1 MKRKGN
7 LGGIFAMA
15 LILVLTLVLSVGSVS
30 AEEPTIVDSG
40 NCGKDGSNVTWTL
53 DSAGLLTISGTGA
66 MADYES
72 KTDSASGEE
81 ITTAPWGNQAK
92 MVKTV
97 VIEDGVTG
105 IGNYAFYC
113 CTDLTGV
120 NMGSTVTS
128 IGTDAF
134 AACIGLT
141 SVTIPD
147 SVTDIEGEAFAQC
160 MGLTSVVIP
169 DSVKSIGIG
178 AFHYCTSLTSVIVG
192 NGVTEIGQLAF
203 WKCTALTD
211 VTLGSSVTAI
221 GEQAFSSCEKLT
233 GIVIPDSV
241 TSIGEYAFADCESL
255 AKVTIGTGVTD
266 FGWETFSGC
275 TKLAE
280 INYNAKA
287 AADLKAR
294 YDTGLTA
301 HYPDVFKDAGTSVGG
316 VRVKIGDG
324 VERIPAY
331 IFKDCTGLT
340 GSVTI
345 PNSVTDIGWY
355 AFADCTGLTGVTLG
369 GNVTKIE
376 ERAFNNC
383 TGLTSIV
390 FPDSVTDIGNWA
402 FAGCTGL
409 TNVKVPGR
417 VTSISEGVFANCTG
431 LTDAVIP
438 DGVTSVG
445 ERAFSGCVGLT
456 GVEIPD
462 DVTSIGDYAFSG
474 CAGLTGIEIPEGV
487 TKIGLGAF
495 SFCENLAEVRYNAKA
510 AGDIQYD
517 PMTDIA
523 EQDHVFRRA
532 GADRDG
538 LTVTI
543 GSGVECIPSRLFYG
557 CTGLKEVHFIG
568 TEEEWKAVSIGSDND
583 PLINA
588 AITYV
593 KEPISGS
600 CGDNLTYKLDSAGL
614 LTISGTG
621 AMADYE
627 SKTDSASGEEITTAP
642 WGNQAK
648 TVVIGDGVTGIGA
661 AAFYGCSGLTGVTM
675 GSNVTSI
682 GESAFRGCT
691 GLTGIVLPGSVT
703 SIGEYAFSNCDSLTA
718 IEIPEGVTT
727 LGNSAFFGCDNLK
740 EIRYNAR
747 AAADLTGLS
756 GAFRSA
762 GASVGGVKVIFGE
775 SVEKIP
781 GNLFSNCESLTSVTI
796 GSNVTSIGDNAF
808 LGCKGLVE
816 INYNA
821 RAAECAEDSFDS
833 GDGLKVTF
841 GDSVERIPDYIFQDC
856 PGLTSVTIGSSATTI
871 GHYAFNRCMGLTS
884 IKIPESMTNIGY
896 MAFSGC
902 TSLADVY
909 YGGTERQWNA
919 ITIDDGNDRLLQAN
933 RHCEGKETLV
943 PPTAKPSYVGA
954 SGKPYIYWSAVDGAN
969 RYYVYRSGSKDGTYT
984 FLGTTTAANY
994 TDSKAN
1000 AGYTYYYKVKALAAD
1015 GTDSS
1020 FSAAVAI
1027 TCRCARPVVKTDY
1040 WASTGKPYIKWTAV
1054 AGASQYEV
1062 YRSGSKDGAYTLLG
1076 TTTATNY
1083 TDNKANAGYTYYYKV
1098 KAISKVKS
1106 AANSSLSAA
1115 VAITCR
1121 CARPVVTPDYL
1132 TSTGKPYI
1140 KWTAVAGV
1148 GQYEVYR
1155 SGSKDGT
1162 YTLLGTTTAT
1172 NYTDNKA
1179 NAGYTYYYKV
1189 KAISKVK
1196 SVANSSLSAAV
1207 AITCRCARPV
1217 VKTDYWASTGK
1228 PYIKW
1233 DAVDGAGKYYIYRSG
1248 TKNGTYTLLGTTT
1261 ATNYTDSKA
1270 NAGYTYY
1277 YKVQAISSALTMA
1290 KVYLSP
1296 SNQTDNCY
1304 AYGNTN
1310 EAVQCGKIAD
1320 SCRIALERSGV
1331 TVQVGHM
1338 PSMQDKCKESNAF
1351 GADLHVPIHTN
1362 AFNGTVT
1369 GTRMFCLN
1377 SSGEGMKACEAI
1389 FAWLAPITPGTSENI
1404 QVDASLYEVR
1414 VPSAPAA
1421 YVECEFHDNA
1431 TAAKWIVEH
1440 TVDIGEAIARGICDY
1455 FGVTFKEKEQPES
1468 VASTDKLYRVQED
1481 AFANRPIAEEKNTAN
1496 SSLSA
1501 AVAVTCRCARPV
1513 VKTDYW
1519 ASTGKPY
1526 IKWTAVA
1533 GASQYEVYRSGSK
1546 DGTYTL
1552 LGTTTAANYT
1562 DSKANAGYTYYYKV
1576 KAISKVKSTADSSLS
1591 AAVAITCRCARPSVK
1606 ITTSNGSP
1614 KLTWNAVTG
1623 ANKYYIYRS
1632 TEANG
1637 TFEYLYST
1645 KNLFY
1650 TNKSAVAG
1658 TTYYYK
1664 VKAVSKVKSTANSA
1678 FSTVVSIRAR

>member
-30 AEEPTIVDSG
+30 AAKPTIVDSG

-53 DSAGLLTISGTGA
+53 DSVGLLTISGTG
-66 MADYES
+66 E
-72 KTDSASGEE
+72 
-81 ITTAPWGNQAK
+81 
-92 MVKTV
+92 
-97 VIEDGVTG
+97 
-105 IGNYAFYC
+105 
-113 CTDLTGV
+113 
-120 NMGSTVTS
+120 
-128 IGTDAF
+128 
-134 AACIGLT
+134 
-141 SVTIPD
+141 
-147 SVTDIEGEAFAQC
+147 
-160 MGLTSVVIP
+160 
-169 DSVKSIGIG
+169 
-178 AFHYCTSLTSVIVG
+178 
-192 NGVTEIGQLAF
+192 
-203 WKCTALTD
+203 
-211 VTLGSSVTAI
+211 
-221 GEQAFSSCEKLT
+221 
-233 GIVIPDSV
+233 
-241 TSIGEYAFADCESL
+241 
-255 AKVTIGTGVTD
+255 
-266 FGWETFSGC
+266 
-275 TKLAE
+275 
-280 INYNAKA
+280 
-287 AADLKAR
+287 
-294 YDTGLTA
+294 
-301 HYPDVFKDAGTSVGG
+301 
-316 VRVKIGDG
+316 
-324 VERIPAY
+324 
-331 IFKDCTGLT
+331 
-340 GSVTI
+340 
-345 PNSVTDIGWY
+345 
-355 AFADCTGLTGVTLG
+355 
-369 GNVTKIE
+369 
-376 ERAFNNC
+376 
-383 TGLTSIV
+383 
-390 FPDSVTDIGNWA
+390 
-402 FAGCTGL
+402 
-409 TNVKVPGR
+409 
-417 VTSISEGVFANCTG
+417 
-431 LTDAVIP
+431 
-438 DGVTSVG
+438 
-445 ERAFSGCVGLT
+445 
-456 GVEIPD
+456 
-462 DVTSIGDYAFSG
+462 
-474 CAGLTGIEIPEGV
+474 
-487 TKIGLGAF
+487 
-495 SFCENLAEVRYNAKA
+495 
-510 AGDIQYD
+510 
-517 PMTDIA
+517 
-523 EQDHVFRRA
+523 
-532 GADRDG
+532 
-538 LTVTI
+538 
-543 GSGVECIPSRLFYG
+543 
-557 CTGLKEVHFIG
+557 
-568 TEEEWKAVSIGSDND
+568 
-583 PLINA
+583 
-588 AITYV
+588 
-593 KEPISGS
+593 
-600 CGDNLTYKLDSAGL
+600 
-614 LTISGTG
+614 
-621 AMADYE
+621 MADYE

-648 TVVIGDGVTGIGA
+648 TAVIGDDVTGIGA
-661 AAFYGCSGLTGVTM
+661 AAFYGCSGLTSVTM

-691 GLTGIVLPGSVT
+691 GLTGIVLPSSVT
-703 SIGEYAFSNCDSLTA
+703 GIGEYAFSNCDSLTA
-718 IEIPEGVTT
+718 IEIPAGVTT
-727 LGNSAFFGCDNLK
+727 LGNSAFFGCGNLK
-740 EIRYNAR
+740 EVRYNAR
-747 AAADLTGLS
+747 AAANLTGLS

-781 GNLFSNCESLTSVTI
+781 SNLFCNCESLTSVTI

-808 LGCKGLVE
+808 LDCKGLVE

-821 RAAECAEDSFDS
+821 RAAECTEDSFGS

-841 GDSVERIPDYIFQDC
+841 GDSVERIPDCIFQDC

-871 GHYAFNRCMGLTS
+871 GHYAFNRCTGLTS

-909 YGGTERQWNA
+909 YGGSERQWNA

-933 RHCEGKETLV
+933 RHCEGEETLV
-943 PPTAKPSYVGA
+943 SPTVKPSYVGA

-969 RYYVYRSGSKDGTYT
+969 RYEVYRSGSKDGTYS
-984 FLGTTTAANY
+984 FLDSTANLNY

-1000 AGYTYYYKVKALAAD
+1000 VGTTYYYKVKALAAD

-1020 FSAAVAI
+1020 LSAAVAI

-1062 YRSGSKDGAYTLLG
+1062 YRSGSKDGTYTLLG

-1083 TDNKANAGYTYYYKV
+1083 TDSKANAGYTYYYKV
-1098 KAISKVKS
+1098 KAISEVKS
-1106 AANSSLSAA
+1106 A
-1115 VAITCR
+1115 
-1121 CARPVVTPDYL
+1121 
-1132 TSTGKPYI
+1132 
-1140 KWTAVAGV
+1140 
-1148 GQYEVYR
+1148 
-1155 SGSKDGT
+1155 
-1162 YTLLGTTTAT
+1162 
-1172 NYTDNKA
+1172 
-1179 NAGYTYYYKV
+1179 
-1189 KAISKVK
+1189 
-1196 SVANSSLSAAV
+1196 ANSSLSAAV

-1248 TKNGTYTLLGTTT
+1248 TRNGTYTLLGTTT

-1338 PSMQDKCKESNAF
+1338 PSMQDKCRESNAF

-1362 AFNGTVT
+1362 AFDGTVT

-1404 QVDASLYEVR
+1404 QVNASLYEVR
-1414 VPSAPAA
+1414 VPSAPTA

-1431 TAAKWIVEH
+1431 TTAKWIVEH

-1455 FGVTFKEKEQPES
+1455 FGVTYKEKEQPES
-1468 VASTDKLYRVQED
+1468 AASTDKLYRVQEG

-1501 AVAVTCRCARPV
+1501 AVAATCHCARPV
-1513 VKTDYW
+1513 VKPDYLI
-1519 ASTGKPY
+1519 STGKPY

-1576 KAISKVKSTADSSLS
+1576 KAISKVRSTANSSLS
-1591 AAVAITCRCARPSVK
+1591 ATVAATCHCARPVVKPDYLISTGKPYIKWTAVAGASQYEVYRSGSKDGTYTLLGTTTATNYTDNKANAGYTYYYKVKAVSKVSSGANSYYSVVIGATCRCARPSVK

-1614 KLTWNAVTG
+1614 RLTWNAVAG

>member
-15 LILVLTLVLSVGSVS
+15 LILMLTLVLSVGSVS
-30 AEEPTIVDSG
+30 AAEPTIVDSG

-53 DSAGLLTISGTGA
+53 DSAGLLAISGTG
-66 MADYES
+66 E
-72 KTDSASGEE
+72 
-81 ITTAPWGNQAK
+81 
-92 MVKTV
+92 
-97 VIEDGVTG
+97 
-105 IGNYAFYC
+105 
-113 CTDLTGV
+113 
-120 NMGSTVTS
+120 
-128 IGTDAF
+128 
-134 AACIGLT
+134 
-141 SVTIPD
+141 
-147 SVTDIEGEAFAQC
+147 
-160 MGLTSVVIP
+160 
-169 DSVKSIGIG
+169 
-178 AFHYCTSLTSVIVG
+178 
-192 NGVTEIGQLAF
+192 
-203 WKCTALTD
+203 
-211 VTLGSSVTAI
+211 
-221 GEQAFSSCEKLT
+221 
-233 GIVIPDSV
+233 
-241 TSIGEYAFADCESL
+241 
-255 AKVTIGTGVTD
+255 
-266 FGWETFSGC
+266 
-275 TKLAE
+275 
-280 INYNAKA
+280 
-287 AADLKAR
+287 
-294 YDTGLTA
+294 
-301 HYPDVFKDAGTSVGG
+301 
-316 VRVKIGDG
+316 
-324 VERIPAY
+324 
-331 IFKDCTGLT
+331 
-340 GSVTI
+340 
-345 PNSVTDIGWY
+345 
-355 AFADCTGLTGVTLG
+355 
-369 GNVTKIE
+369 
-376 ERAFNNC
+376 
-383 TGLTSIV
+383 
-390 FPDSVTDIGNWA
+390 
-402 FAGCTGL
+402 
-409 TNVKVPGR
+409 
-417 VTSISEGVFANCTG
+417 
-431 LTDAVIP
+431 
-438 DGVTSVG
+438 
-445 ERAFSGCVGLT
+445 
-456 GVEIPD
+456 
-462 DVTSIGDYAFSG
+462 
-474 CAGLTGIEIPEGV
+474 
-487 TKIGLGAF
+487 
-495 SFCENLAEVRYNAKA
+495 
-510 AGDIQYD
+510 
-517 PMTDIA
+517 
-523 EQDHVFRRA
+523 
-532 GADRDG
+532 
-538 LTVTI
+538 
-543 GSGVECIPSRLFYG
+543 
-557 CTGLKEVHFIG
+557 
-568 TEEEWKAVSIGSDND
+568 
-583 PLINA
+583 
-588 AITYV
+588 
-593 KEPISGS
+593 
-600 CGDNLTYKLDSAGL
+600 
-614 LTISGTG
+614 
-621 AMADYE
+621 MADYE

-648 TVVIGDGVTGIGA
+648 TAVIGDGVTGIGA
-661 AAFYGCSGLTGVTM
+661 AAFYGCSGLTSVTM
-675 GSNVTSI
+675 GSSVTDI
-682 GESAFRGCT
+682 WDGAFSGCT

-703 SIGEYAFSNCDSLTA
+703 GIGEYAFSNCDSVTA
-718 IEIPEGVTT
+718 IEIPAGVTT

-740 EIRYNAR
+740 EVRYNAR
-747 AAADLTGLS
+747 AAANLTGLS

-781 GNLFSNCESLTSVTI
+781 SNLFCNCESLTSVTI

-808 LGCKGLVE
+808 LDCKGLVE

-821 RAAECAEDSFDS
+821 RAAECTEDSFGS

-871 GHYAFNRCMGLTS
+871 GHCAFNRCTGLTS

-909 YGGTERQWNA
+909 YGGSERQWNA

-933 RHCEGKETLV
+933 RHCEGKETPV

-969 RYYVYRSGSKDGTYT
+969 RYYVYRSTTKDGTYS
-984 FLGTTTAANY
+984 FLGSTANLNY

-1000 AGYTYYYKVKALAAD
+1000 AGTTYYYKVKALAAD
-1015 GTDSS
+1015 GTD
-1020 FSAAVAI
+1020 
-1027 TCRCARPVVKTDY
+1027 
-1040 WASTGKPYIKWTAV
+1040 
-1054 AGASQYEV
+1054 
-1062 YRSGSKDGAYTLLG
+1062 
-1076 TTTATNY
+1076 
-1083 TDNKANAGYTYYYKV
+1083 
-1098 KAISKVKS
+1098 
-1106 AANSSLSAA
+1106 SSLSAA

-1140 KWTAVAGV
+1140 YWSAVDGAS
-1148 GQYEVYR
+1148 QYEVYR
-1155 SGSKDGT
+1155 SGSSNGT
-1162 YTLLGTTTAT
+1162 YEYVGTTTAT

-1189 KAISKVK
+1189 KAL
-1196 SVANSSLSAAV
+1196 AADGTDSSLSAAV

-1414 VPSAPAA
+1414 VPSAPTA

-1431 TAAKWIVEH
+1431 TTAKWIVEH

-1455 FGVTFKEKEQPES
+1455 FGVTYKEKEQPES
-1468 VASTDKLYRVQED
+1468 AASTDKLYRVQEG

-1501 AVAVTCRCARPV
+1501 TVAATCHCARPV
-1513 VKTDYW
+1513 VKPDYLI
-1519 ASTGKPY
+1519 STGKPY
-1526 IKWTAVA
+1526 IKWSAVS
-1533 GASQYEVYRSGSK
+1533 GASKYYVYRSGSSN
-1546 DGTYTL
+1546 GTYKYV
-1552 LGTTTAANYT
+1552 GTTTATNYT
-1562 DSKANAGYTYYYKV
+1562 DNKANAGYTYYYKV
-1576 KAISKVKSTADSSLS
+1576 KAVSKVSSGANS
-1591 AAVAITCRCARPSVK
+1591 YYSVVIGATCHCARPSVK

-1614 KLTWNAVTG
+1614 KLTWNAVAG
-1623 ANKYYIYRS
+1623 ASQYEVYRATS
-1632 TEANG
+1632 KNG
-1637 TFEYLYST
+1637 SYT
-1645 KNLFY
+1645 KMFTTSNLSY
-1650 TNKSAVAG
+1650 TNTSAKAG

>member
-7 LGGIFAMA
+7 FGGIFAMV

-30 AEEPTIVDSG
+30 AAEPTIVDSR

-53 DSAGLLTISGTGA
+53 DSAGLLAISGTG
-66 MADYES
+66 E
-72 KTDSASGEE
+72 
-81 ITTAPWGNQAK
+81 
-92 MVKTV
+92 
-97 VIEDGVTG
+97 
-105 IGNYAFYC
+105 
-113 CTDLTGV
+113 
-120 NMGSTVTS
+120 
-128 IGTDAF
+128 
-134 AACIGLT
+134 
-141 SVTIPD
+141 
-147 SVTDIEGEAFAQC
+147 
-160 MGLTSVVIP
+160 
-169 DSVKSIGIG
+169 
-178 AFHYCTSLTSVIVG
+178 
-192 NGVTEIGQLAF
+192 
-203 WKCTALTD
+203 
-211 VTLGSSVTAI
+211 
-221 GEQAFSSCEKLT
+221 
-233 GIVIPDSV
+233 
-241 TSIGEYAFADCESL
+241 
-255 AKVTIGTGVTD
+255 
-266 FGWETFSGC
+266 
-275 TKLAE
+275 
-280 INYNAKA
+280 
-287 AADLKAR
+287 
-294 YDTGLTA
+294 
-301 HYPDVFKDAGTSVGG
+301 
-316 VRVKIGDG
+316 
-324 VERIPAY
+324 
-331 IFKDCTGLT
+331 
-340 GSVTI
+340 
-345 PNSVTDIGWY
+345 
-355 AFADCTGLTGVTLG
+355 
-369 GNVTKIE
+369 
-376 ERAFNNC
+376 
-383 TGLTSIV
+383 
-390 FPDSVTDIGNWA
+390 
-402 FAGCTGL
+402 
-409 TNVKVPGR
+409 
-417 VTSISEGVFANCTG
+417 
-431 LTDAVIP
+431 
-438 DGVTSVG
+438 
-445 ERAFSGCVGLT
+445 
-456 GVEIPD
+456 
-462 DVTSIGDYAFSG
+462 
-474 CAGLTGIEIPEGV
+474 
-487 TKIGLGAF
+487 
-495 SFCENLAEVRYNAKA
+495 
-510 AGDIQYD
+510 
-517 PMTDIA
+517 
-523 EQDHVFRRA
+523 
-532 GADRDG
+532 
-538 LTVTI
+538 
-543 GSGVECIPSRLFYG
+543 
-557 CTGLKEVHFIG
+557 
-568 TEEEWKAVSIGSDND
+568 
-583 PLINA
+583 
-588 AITYV
+588 
-593 KEPISGS
+593 
-600 CGDNLTYKLDSAGL
+600 
-614 LTISGTG
+614 
-621 AMADYE
+621 MADYE

-661 AAFYGCSGLTGVTM
+661 AAFYGCSGLTSVTM
-675 GSNVTSI
+675 GSNVTDI
-682 GESAFRGCT
+682 WDGAFSGCT

-703 SIGEYAFSNCDSLTA
+703 GIGEYAFSNCESLTA
-718 IEIPEGVTT
+718 IEIPAGVTT

-740 EIRYNAR
+740 EVRYNAR
-747 AAADLTGLS
+747 AAANLTGLS

-781 GNLFSNCESLTSVTI
+781 SNLFCNCESLTSVTI

-808 LGCKGLVE
+808 LDCKGLVE

-821 RAAECAEDSFDS
+821 RAAECTEDSFGS

-841 GDSVERIPDYIFQDC
+841 GDSVERIRNCIFQDC

-871 GHYAFNRCMGLTS
+871 GHYAFNRCTGLTS

-902 TSLADVY
+902 TGLADVY
-909 YGGTERQWNA
+909 YGGSERQWNA

-933 RHCEGKETLV
+933 RHCEGKETPV

-969 RYYVYRSGSKDGTYT
+969 RYYVYRSTTKDGTYS
-984 FLGTTTAANY
+984 FLGSTANLNY

-1000 AGYTYYYKVKALAAD
+1000 AGTTYYYKVKALAAD
-1015 GTDSS
+1015 GTD
-1020 FSAAVAI
+1020 
-1027 TCRCARPVVKTDY
+1027 
-1040 WASTGKPYIKWTAV
+1040 
-1054 AGASQYEV
+1054 
-1062 YRSGSKDGAYTLLG
+1062 
-1076 TTTATNY
+1076 
-1083 TDNKANAGYTYYYKV
+1083 
-1098 KAISKVKS
+1098 
-1106 AANSSLSAA
+1106 SSLSAA

-1140 KWTAVAGV
+1140 YWSAVDGAS
-1148 GQYEVYR
+1148 QYEVYR
-1155 SGSKDGT
+1155 SGSSNGT
-1162 YTLLGTTTAT
+1162 YEYVGTTTAT

-1189 KAISKVK
+1189 KAL
-1196 SVANSSLSAAV
+1196 AADGTDSSLSAAV

-1414 VPSAPAA
+1414 VPSAPTA

-1431 TAAKWIVEH
+1431 TTAKWIVEH

-1455 FGVTFKEKEQPES
+1455 FGVTYKEKEQPES
-1468 VASTDKLYRVQED
+1468 AASTDKLYRVQEG

-1501 AVAVTCRCARPV
+1501 TVAATCHCARPV
-1513 VKTDYW
+1513 VKPDYLI
-1519 ASTGKPY
+1519 STGKPY
-1526 IKWTAVA
+1526 IKWTAVS
-1533 GASQYEVYRSGSK
+1533 GASKYEVYRSGSK

-1576 KAISKVKSTADSSLS
+1576 RAISKVRSTANSSLS
-1591 AAVAITCRCARPSVK
+1591 ATVAATCHCARPVVKPDYLISTGKPYIKWTAVSGASKYEVYRSGSKDGTYTLLGTTTATNYTDNKANAGYTYYYKVKAVSKVSSGANSYYSVVIGATCHCARPSVK

-1614 KLTWNAVTG
+1614 RLTWNAVTG
-1623 ANKYYIYRS
+1623 ASQYEVYRATS
-1632 TEANG
+1632 KNG
-1637 TFEYLYST
+1637 SYT
-1645 KNLFY
+1645 KMFTTSNLSY
-1650 TNKSAVAG
+1650 TNTSAKAG

>member
-15 LILVLTLVLSVGSVS
+15 LILMLTLVLSVGSVS
-30 AEEPTIVDSG
+30 AAEPNIVDSG

-53 DSAGLLTISGTGA
+53 DSAGLLTISGTG
-66 MADYES
+66 E
-72 KTDSASGEE
+72 
-81 ITTAPWGNQAK
+81 
-92 MVKTV
+92 
-97 VIEDGVTG
+97 
-105 IGNYAFYC
+105 
-113 CTDLTGV
+113 
-120 NMGSTVTS
+120 
-128 IGTDAF
+128 
-134 AACIGLT
+134 
-141 SVTIPD
+141 
-147 SVTDIEGEAFAQC
+147 
-160 MGLTSVVIP
+160 
-169 DSVKSIGIG
+169 
-178 AFHYCTSLTSVIVG
+178 
-192 NGVTEIGQLAF
+192 
-203 WKCTALTD
+203 
-211 VTLGSSVTAI
+211 
-221 GEQAFSSCEKLT
+221 
-233 GIVIPDSV
+233 
-241 TSIGEYAFADCESL
+241 
-255 AKVTIGTGVTD
+255 
-266 FGWETFSGC
+266 
-275 TKLAE
+275 
-280 INYNAKA
+280 
-287 AADLKAR
+287 
-294 YDTGLTA
+294 
-301 HYPDVFKDAGTSVGG
+301 
-316 VRVKIGDG
+316 
-324 VERIPAY
+324 
-331 IFKDCTGLT
+331 
-340 GSVTI
+340 
-345 PNSVTDIGWY
+345 
-355 AFADCTGLTGVTLG
+355 
-369 GNVTKIE
+369 
-376 ERAFNNC
+376 
-383 TGLTSIV
+383 
-390 FPDSVTDIGNWA
+390 
-402 FAGCTGL
+402 
-409 TNVKVPGR
+409 
-417 VTSISEGVFANCTG
+417 
-431 LTDAVIP
+431 
-438 DGVTSVG
+438 
-445 ERAFSGCVGLT
+445 
-456 GVEIPD
+456 
-462 DVTSIGDYAFSG
+462 
-474 CAGLTGIEIPEGV
+474 
-487 TKIGLGAF
+487 
-495 SFCENLAEVRYNAKA
+495 
-510 AGDIQYD
+510 
-517 PMTDIA
+517 
-523 EQDHVFRRA
+523 
-532 GADRDG
+532 
-538 LTVTI
+538 
-543 GSGVECIPSRLFYG
+543 
-557 CTGLKEVHFIG
+557 
-568 TEEEWKAVSIGSDND
+568 
-583 PLINA
+583 
-588 AITYV
+588 
-593 KEPISGS
+593 
-600 CGDNLTYKLDSAGL
+600 
-614 LTISGTG
+614 
-621 AMADYE
+621 MADYE

-648 TVVIGDGVTGIGA
+648 TVVIEDGVTGIGN
-661 AAFYGCSGLTGVTM
+661 AAFYGCSGLTSVTM

-682 GESAFRGCT
+682 GESAFCGCT

-703 SIGEYAFSNCDSLTA
+703 SIGEYAFSNCESLTA

-740 EIRYNAR
+740 EVRYNAR
-747 AAADLTGLS
+747 AAANLTGLS

-781 GNLFSNCESLTSVTI
+781 SNLFCNCESLTSVTI

-808 LGCKGLVE
+808 LDCKGLVE

-821 RAAECAEDSFDS
+821 RAAECTEDSFDS

-856 PGLTSVTIGSSATTI
+856 PGLTSVTIGSSVTTI
-871 GHYAFNRCMGLTS
+871 GHYAFNRCTGLTS
-884 IKIPESMTNIGY
+884 IKIPESMTDIGY

-902 TSLADVY
+902 TGLADVY
-909 YGGTERQWNA
+909 YGGSERQWNA
-919 ITIDDGNDRLLQAN
+919 ITIDNGNDRLLQAN
-933 RHCEGKETLV
+933 RHCESKETPV

-969 RYYVYRSGSKDGTYT
+969 RYEVYRSGSKDGTYS
-984 FLGTTTAANY
+984 FLDSTANLNY

-1000 AGYTYYYKVKALAAD
+1000 AGTTYYYKVKALATD

-1020 FSAAVAI
+1020 LSAAVAI

-1062 YRSGSKDGAYTLLG
+1062 YRSGSKDGTYTLLG

-1083 TDNKANAGYTYYYKV
+1083 TDSKANAGYTYYYKV
-1098 KAISKVKS
+1098 KAISEVKS

-1132 TSTGKPYI
+1132 TSTGKPHI
-1140 KWTAVAGV
+1140 KWAAVAGAS
-1148 GQYEVYR
+1148 QYEVYR
-1155 SGSKDGT
+1155 ATSKNGSYTKMFTTSNLSYTNTSAKAGT
-1162 YTLLGTTTAT
+1162 
-1172 NYTDNKA
+1172 
-1179 NAGYTYYYKV
+1179 TYYYKV
-1189 KAISKVK
+1189 KAVSKVK
-1196 SVANSSLSAAV
+1196 SAANSSLSAAV

-1233 DAVDGAGKYYIYRSG
+1233 DAVDGAGKYYVYRS
-1248 TKNGTYTLLGTTT
+1248 TSKDGTYEYIGYTTK
-1261 ATNYTDSKA
+1261 TNYTDSKA
-1270 NAGYTYY
+1270 NVGYTYY

-1362 AFNGTVT
+1362 AFNGAVT

-1414 VPSAPAA
+1414 VPSAPTA

-1431 TAAKWIVEH
+1431 TTAKWIVEH

-1455 FGVTFKEKEQPES
+1455 FGVTYKEKEQPES
-1468 VASTDKLYRVQED
+1468 VASTDKLYRVQEG

-1526 IKWTAVA
+1526 IYWSAVDGANQYEVYRSGSKDGTYTLLGTTTATNYTDSKANAGYTYYYKVKAISSVKNTANSALSAAVA
-1533 GASQYEVYRSGSK
+1533 VTCRCARPVVKTDYWASTGKPYIYWSAVDGASQYEVYRCGSK

-1576 KAISKVKSTADSSLS
+1576 QAISSVKSKANSALSAAVAVTCRCARPVVKTDYWASTGKPYIKWTAVSGASKYYVYRSTSKDGTYEYIGYTTKTNYTDSKANAGYTYYYKVQAISSVKSKANSALS

-1614 KLTWNAVTG
+1614 RLTWNAVAG
-1623 ANKYYIYRS
+1623 ASQYEVYRATS
-1632 TEANG
+1632 KNG
-1637 TFEYLYST
+1637 SYT
-1645 KNLFY
+1645 KMFTTSNLSY
-1650 TNKSAVAG
+1650 TNTSAKAG

-1664 VKAVSKVKSTANSA
+1664 VKAVSKVKSAANSA